1 MPVNTLFFQNLRE
14 NEKIRKSVLHA
25 LIERIQAYPDR
36 KVEVKFRI
44 GKKIGGTGGG
54 QNFAP
59 PPVDILRTGLMPVN
73 IYHSS
78 RDYAQSSSNPF

>member
-1 MPVNTLFFQNLRE
+1 MLALLKIKSQSNPAESSSAFFMPVNTLFFQNLRQGE
-14 NEKIRKSVLHA
+14 SCKEALHA
-25 LIERIQAYPDR
+25 MIEGIQAYPDR

-59 PPVDILRTGLMPVN
+59 HLSTYSV
-73 IYHSS
+73 
-78 RDYAQSSSNPF
+78 RD